1 MVSNYNKSIMP
12 DRDNKAAIKILIQ
25 TLELNPELWETRKK
39 TAEILFDEERYV
51 EAADVLWS
59 APEIPSTDIDV
70 AFTIKIISRA
80 RPNRAIRMIYEIV
93 RRNDGKPAKNMAVA
107 RALNEIGMYM
117 QASRFYG
124 AALASEPSLFD
135 LGFERQ
141 ALWLDDSNR
150 LIDEWQKSDPE
161 FKPPLDVPRQDIHGG
176 TITPVE
182 IPEELAGLAQTDNI
196 QIPVVQEDQATI
208 RPNPFVASPP
218 VPAQAITPIALQP
231 IALEAETAATP
242 SPIKIAYSSSVL
254 APVLAKAVPTQPLQ
268 VESVKATP
276 ESVKVTSDKEPIPPL
291 IPGDSIT
298 GKFLTPVSSDRPRR
312 KLM

>member
-70 AFTIKIISRA
+70 AFAIKIISRA

-208 RPNPFVASPP
+208 RPNSFVASPP

-231 IALEAETAATP
+231 NAVEAETAATA
-242 SPIKIAYSSSVL
+242 SPIKIAASSSVL
-254 APVLAKAVPTQPLQ
+254 APVLAQAVPTQPLQ

>member
-1 MVSNYNKSIMP
+1 ML

-25 TLELNPELWETRKK
+25 TLELNPELWEMRKK

-70 AFTIKIISRA
+70 AFAIKIISRA

-182 IPEELAGLAQTDNI
+182 IPEELAGLAQTENI

-208 RPNPFVASPP
+208 RPNSFVASPP

-254 APVLAKAVPTQPLQ
+254 APVLAQAVPTQPLQ

-291 IPGDSIT
+291 ITGDSIT
-298 GKFLTPVSSDRPRR
+298 GKFLTPVSSDRLRR

>member
-231 IALEAETAATP
+231 NAVEAETAATP
-242 SPIKIAYSSSVL
+242 SSIKIAASSSVL
-254 APVLAKAVPTQPLQ
+254 APVLAQAVPTQPLQ

-298 GKFLTPVSSDRPRR
+298 GKFLTPVSSDGLRR

>member
-70 AFTIKIISRA
+70 AFAIKIISRA

-135 LGFERQ
+135 
-141 ALWLDDSNR
+141 
-150 LIDEWQKSDPE
+150 
-161 FKPPLDVPRQDIHGG
+161 
-176 TITPVE
+176 
-182 IPEELAGLAQTDNI
+182 
-196 QIPVVQEDQATI
+196 
-208 RPNPFVASPP
+208 
-218 VPAQAITPIALQP
+218 
-231 IALEAETAATP
+231 
-242 SPIKIAYSSSVL
+242 
-254 APVLAKAVPTQPLQ
+254 
-268 VESVKATP
+268 
-276 ESVKVTSDKEPIPPL
+276 
-291 IPGDSIT
+291 
-298 GKFLTPVSSDRPRR
+298 
-312 KLM
+312 M

>member
-1 MVSNYNKSIMP
+1 MP

-70 AFTIKIISRA
+70 AFAIKIISRA

-208 RPNPFVASPP
+208 RPNSFVASPP

>member
-1 MVSNYNKSIMP
+1 MP

-70 AFTIKIISRA
+70 AFAIKIISRA

-208 RPNPFVASPP
+208 RPNSFVASPP

-231 IALEAETAATP
+231 NAVEAETAATA
-242 SPIKIAYSSSVL
+242 SPIKIAASSSVL
-254 APVLAKAVPTQPLQ
+254 APVLAQAVPTQPLQ

>member
-1 MVSNYNKSIMP
+1 MP

-208 RPNPFVASPP
+208 RPNSFVASPP

-231 IALEAETAATP
+231 NAVEAETAATA
-242 SPIKIAYSSSVL
+242 SPIKIAASSSVL
-254 APVLAKAVPTQPLQ
+254 APVLAQAVPTQPLQ

>member
-70 AFTIKIISRA
+70 AFAIKIISRA